1 MLHFIRR
8 NCRWLAAGFLLS
20 LFSSFGQTFFI
31 GLSGSAFQ
39 SKFDL
44 SAGEFGFLYMAATL
58 ASAATLPWLGRTL
71 DVVRGGKVAALV
83 MPGLAFACLLIA
95 WSPYL
100 AGFILALYFL
110 RLLGQGMMTHIAQV
124 ETARS
129 FVANRGRAMSLIIP
143 GHQAGEA
150 VLPATFVLLSAAM
163 GWQGAWTAAAALI
176 LLVGLPLV
184 TLLLSRPRSPE
195 HMDRQI
201 EAGPISRQWTLGE
214 VARDPAFYLMLAGA
228 LVPSFVGTS
237 IFFHQDHLIA
247 VRGYD
252 KLAFA
257 AAFPVMAA
265 STVIFGL
272 VSGHLIDRF
281 GAARLAPF
289 FLVPMFVAS
298 VAAAAIT
305 AVWGVYAFM
314 LLFGISYG
322 LTSNLL
328 GVIWAEVY
336 GTSHL
341 GAIRSVV
348 VSAMV
353 FSTALGPGVTGAFID
368 MGVNLPEQ
376 MWWMAAWCV
385 VASLAL
391 LIAGRR
397 FRDRALVTADQSS

>member
-8 NCRWLAAGFLLS
+8 NGRWLAAGFLLS

-71 DVVRGGKVAALV
+71 DVKRGGRVAALV
-83 MPGLAFACLLIA
+83 MPGLAGACLLIA
-95 WSPYL
+95 WTPYL
-100 AGFILALYFL
+100 AGFILALYLL

-150 VLPATFVLLSAAM
+150 VLPATFVALSAAI
-163 GWQGAWTAAAALI
+163 GWQGAWTVASALI
-176 LLVGLPLV
+176 LLVGLPLITV
-184 TLLLSRPRSPE
+184 LLDRPRSPE
-195 HMDRQI
+195 HMDREI
-201 EAGPISRQWTLGE
+201 ESGPSVRHWRLGE
-214 VARDPAFYLMLAGA
+214 VGRDPAFYLMMTGT
-228 LVPSFVGTS
+228 LVPSFIGTS

-265 STVIFGL
+265 STVLFGL
-272 VSGHLIDRF
+272 ISGQLIDRF
-281 GAARLAPF
+281 GAVRLAPF

-298 VAAAAIT
+298 VAAAGIS
-305 AVWGVYAFM
+305 AVWGIYVFM
-314 LLFGISYG
+314 LLFGVSYG

-328 GVIWAEVY
+328 GVIWPEVY
-336 GTSHL
+336 GTLHL

-353 FSTALGPGVTGAFID
+353 LSTALGPGLTGALID
-368 MGVNLPEQ
+368 RGVTLPEQ
-376 MWWMAAWCV
+376 LWWMALWSV
-385 VASLAL
+385 VSSIAL
-391 LIAGRR
+391 FIAAKQYQRR
-397 FRDRALVTADQSS
+397 AVGTADQSV

>member
-1 MLHFIRR
+1 MLYFIRR

-39 SKFDL
+39 SKFNL

-71 DVVRGGKVAALV
+71 DVIRGRRVAALV
-83 MPGLAFACLLIA
+83 MPGLAGACLLIA
-95 WSPYL
+95 WTPHL
-100 AGFILALYFL
+100 MGFIAALYLL

-150 VLPATFVLLSAAM
+150 VLPATFVLMSAAT

-176 LLVGLPLV
+176 AVVGLPLV
-184 TLLLSRPRSPE
+184 TVLLARPRSPE
-195 HMDRQI
+195 HMDREV
-201 EAGPISRQWTLGE
+201 EAASSMRNWTLDE

-228 LVPSFVGTS
+228 LVPSFIGTS

-265 STVIFGL
+265 STVLFGL

-281 GAARLAPF
+281 GATRLAPF

-298 VAAAAIT
+298 IAAAAIT

-336 GTSHL
+336 GTAHL

-353 FSTALGPGVTGAFID
+353 LSTALGPGVTGALID
-368 MGVNLPEQ
+368 RGVNLPEQ
-376 MWWMAAWCV
+376 MWWMAGWCV
-385 VASLAL
+385 IASLAL
-391 LIAGRR
+391 MLAARR
-397 FRDRALVTADQSS
+397 FQDHADQTANQSS